1 MDIYQSQRVRSFNRR
16 VTLRTGLLDG
26 SYLGRGRPLGQ
37 ARLLFEIGPHG
48 ADLSALRER
57 LSLDSGY
64 MSRLLKS
71 LASQGLVAIE
81 DDPEDRRRRRLTLTP
96 LGLEEWYAY
105 DRMSDEFA
113 YSLLQ
118 PLSDAQRQRLVAA
131 MAEVETLMAAASVS
145 IAPESAD
152 SQDARACVEAYFREL
167 SERFE
172 EGFDPD
178 HGGYAGTPTP
188 DDESTFL
195 VARLDGLAVGC
206 GMLKKLDTKT
216 AEIKRMWV
224 SPDARGLGIARRLL
238 ESLETLA
245 MGSNVQRIRLD
256 TNRSLGEAQALY
268 RKAGYEAIERY
279 NDNPYADFW
288 FEKVLETRKT

>member
-71 LASQGLVAIE
+71 LASQSLVAIE

-178 HGGYAGTPTP
+178 NGGYAGTPTP

-245 MGSNVQRIRLD
+245 AGSGVQRIRLD

-268 RKAGYEAIERY
+268 GKAGYEAIERY